1 MPELPEVEIT
11 RRHLEPAVCGAVVA
25 EVAVRRERAL
35 RLQPCPGD
43 FISRLRGRRVL
54 GIGRRGK
61 YLLADV
67 GDGLTWVTHLGMSG
81 RMSLARPGDPEAAHT
96 AVVVT
101 LQDGPEVRFV
111 DPRTFGHTAVLTPE
125 ELAAAGPSRLGPD
138 ALDAL
143 PRSRALAA
151 RLAGRSAPLKPL
163 LLDQRLIAGLGNIY
177 ADEVLHRARLRPDR
191 AAGSLSA
198 EEVAALRRAVRPV
211 LQASLRRGGT
221 SLADLAYLLP
231 DGRAGGYLERLKVY
245 GRAGEP
251 CRRCGA
257 AVERIVQR
265 GRSAYF
271 CPECQR

>member
-11 RRHLEPAVCGAVVA
+11 RRHLEPVVCGAVVA
-25 EVAVRRERAL
+25 EVAVRRDRAL
-35 RLQPCPGD
+35 RLQPCPED
-43 FISRLRGRRVL
+43 FTSRLRGRRIL
-54 GIGRRGK
+54 AIGRRGK

-67 GDGLTWVTHLGMSG
+67 GDGLTWLTHLGMSG
-81 RMSLARPGDPEAAHT
+81 RMSVAAPGDPEAAHT

-101 LQDGPEVRFV
+101 LEGGPEVRFV

-125 ELAAAGPSRLGPD
+125 ELAAAGPARLGPD

-143 PRSRALAA
+143 PRSPALAA
-151 RLAGRSAPLKPL
+151 RLAGRSAPIKPL
-163 LLDQRLIAGLGNIY
+163 LLDQRLLAGLGNIY
-177 ADEVLHRARLRPDR
+177 ADEVLYRARLRPDR
-191 AAGSLSA
+191 AAGSLSGG
-198 EEVAALRRAVRPV
+198 EVAALRRAVRPV
-211 LQASLRRGGT
+211 LEASLRRGGT

-231 DGRAGGYLERLKVY
+231 DGRAGGYLERLAVY

-251 CRRCGA
+251 CRRCRT

>member
-11 RRHLEPAVCGAVVA
+11 RRHLEPVVCGAVVG
-25 EVAVRRERAL
+25 EVVVRRERAL
-35 RLQPCPGD
+35 RLQPRPAD
-43 FISRLRGRRVL
+43 FTARLQGRRVL
-54 GIGRRGK
+54 ALGRRGK

-67 GDGLTWVTHLGMSG
+67 GGGLTWVTHLGMSG
-81 RMSLARPGDPEAAHT
+81 RMSLALPGEPEAAHT
-96 AVVVT
+96 AVVVI
-101 LQDGPEVRFV
+101 LEGGPEVRFV
-111 DPRTFGHTAVLTPE
+111 DPRTFGHTAVLTAE
-125 ELAAAGPSRLGPD
+125 ELAAAGPARLGPD

-143 PRSRALAA
+143 PRSRALAD
-151 RLAGRSAPLKPL
+151 RLAGRRAPIKPL
-163 LLDQRLIAGLGNIY
+163 LLDQRLMAGLGNIY
-177 ADEVLHRARLRPDR
+177 ADEVLYRARLRPDR
-191 AAGSLSA
+191 AAGSLSL

-221 SLADLAYLLP
+221 SLSDLAYLLP
-231 DGRAGGYLERLKVY
+231 DGRAGGYLERLAVY

-257 AVERIVQR
+257 AVVRIVQR